1 MKSSIAKG
9 IIGNGL
15 AQITLKVIRILDQ
28 LLLVP
33 FFLTAWGAEYYGE
46 WLTLSI
52 IPTIIGFSD
61 LGIGSAAGNSFVLA
75 YTAGERQRAAN
86 IRKSGITIITCT
98 ILIGGIITIAI
109 LYIANYYNLFDKTL
123 IPTNEA
129 TIAITLIMIAKLIT
143 FYYHLIES
151 FFRSTRKAVL
161 GNLIYSGY
169 FAGNL
174 VAGICAIALGCNIVG
189 YAFSQFIIA
198 IIFTTLYFII
208 GNRMIDLTEYR
219 GYITSTDI
227 KNITHKG
234 FGYMLNMVWQSIYFQ
249 GSTFVVRITLGAE
262 SVAIFNTMRTA
273 CRSINQIF
281 NIING
286 SVFPEL
292 QYAYGKGETQ
302 IVHRLFRISIL
313 TSIIIGILGTTL
325 LMFFGFDIYN
335 IWTNNTLIVSNS
347 IWHTF
352 CIGILFNGIWWT
364 SIVAYSATNNPYNFA
379 VPCTITSC
387 LSVAISYILSLHFGL
402 YGAVLGVIL
411 FDVIMMI
418 YVLPNSTRLLG
429 LKISELF
436 YHIKEDLK
444 SIKDILL
451 RKRV

>member
-15 AQITLKVIRILDQ
+15 AQIVLKVIRILDQ

-52 IPTIIGFSD
+52 IPTILEFAD
-61 LGIGSAAGNSFVLA
+61 FGIGSAAGNSFVLA
-75 YTAGERQRAAN
+75 YTAGDKQKAAN
-86 IRKSGITIITCT
+86 IRKSGIIIISCTIIVGVILTT
-98 ILIGGIITIAI
+98 II
-109 LYIANYYNLFDKTL
+109 LSTANYFKLFDKTI
-123 IPTNEA
+123 IPANEA
-129 TIAITLIMIAKLIT
+129 TIALTLIMIAKLMT
-143 FYYHLIES
+143 FSYHLIVS
-151 FFRSTRKAVL
+151 FFRSARKAVL

-227 KNITHKG
+227 KSITHKG

-249 GSTFVVRITLGAE
+249 GSTFVVRVTLGAE

-292 QYAYGKGETQ
+292 QYAYGKGEIH

-313 TSIIIGILGTTL
+313 TSIIIGILGTTIL
-325 LMFFGFDIYN
+325 IIFGLDIYN
-335 IWTNNTLIVSNS
+335 IWTNNTLSVSSS
-347 IWHTF
+347 IWYTF

-379 VPCTITSC
+379 IPCTITSC
-387 LSVAISYILSLHFGL
+387 LSVVISYILSRHFGL

-418 YVLPNSTRLLG
+418 YVLPDSAKLFG
-429 LKISELF
+429 LRISEIF
-436 YHIKEDLK
+436 CHIKEDLQ
-444 SIKDILL
+444 SIKNSLFK
-451 RKRV
+451 KRI